1 VDAVADLVRERDGD
15 LHETGRLQSLDVI
28 ADGEG
33 AGNAADVAASLDALR
48 IREAILGDD
57 VADPDL
63 EWDAMIRAGRTDPA
77 GAEELPPGAAY
88 SPERSAEEQ
97 IAVLTSSRPPY
108 AAAELRRLL
117 QV

>member
-1 VDAVADLVRERDGD
+1 MR
-15 LHETGRLQSLDVI
+15 
-28 ADGEG
+28 
-33 AGNAADVAASLDALR
+33 
-48 IREAILGDD
+48 GDD

-97 IAVLTSSRPPY
+97 IAVLTSARAPY
-108 AAAELRRLL
+108 AAAELRQVLCCRSEPRHGPQPHTDDHRTEDRLGHWARE
-117 QV
+117 